1 MNFNIKHFSS
11 RFRYAFPLFLK
22 LFLALFMALLVF
34 LSVSL
39 VGVRLLGVEI
49 YTMLSSSM
57 EPSYRLG
64 SVIYVKE
71 TEISELQIGDVIT
84 FRVEDDITVTHRI
97 IGLFPDAH
105 NSSDFCFQTKGDAND
120 LPDGEL
126 VEAKRIVGKAI
137 FTIPYLGF
145 FSDFVRTEFGFGIC
159 TVVVLLAVFLTI
171 LVEWWQACDEAE
183 SMETDN
189 TEQESNMEA

>member
-1 MNFNIKHFSS
+1 MNFNIKHFSI
-11 RFRYAFPLFLK
+11 RFRYVFPLFLK

-84 FRVEDDITVTHRI
+84 FRVEDDITV
-97 IGLFPDAH
+97 
-105 NSSDFCFQTKGDAND
+105 SSDC
-120 LPDGEL
+120 LPML
-126 VEAKRIVGKAI
+126 MNLPI
-137 FTIPYLGF
+137 FVFRPKEMPMTFRMVSLLKPSALWEKQYSPFPISVSFPILFAPNSVLGF
-145 FSDFVRTEFGFGIC
+145 A
-159 TVVVLLAVFLTI
+159 LLLF
-171 LVEWWQACDEAE
+171 C
-183 SMETDN
+183 
-189 TEQESNMEA
+189 

>member
-1 MNFNIKHFSS
+1 MNFNIKHFSI
-11 RFRYAFPLFLK
+11 RFRYVFPLFLK

-97 IGLFPDAH
+97 VGLSPDAH
-105 NSSDFCFQTKGDAND
+105 ESSDFCFQTKGDAND
-120 LPDGEL
+120 LPDGEF
-126 VEAKRIVGKAI
+126 VEAERIVGKAI
-137 FTIPYLGF
+137 FTIPYLCF

-159 TVVVLLAVFLTI
+159 TVIVLLAVFLTI
-171 LVEWWQACDEAE
+171 LVEWWQAYDEAE
-183 SMETDN
+183 SMKANN
-189 TEQESNMEA
+189 TEHESNT